1 MTPTDEITRLP
12 EENRRLKEALDAAV
26 KRAEQ
31 AERERDAL
39 RDCKRPGTLAEPGCG
54 QCVACWRGAYED
66 ANDRAEERRD
76 KAKET
81 DRLRDEVEAL
91 RTRSTHAEE
100 RVAVMGRA
108 LEDLAA
114 GNPAQCL
121 VARLGEGTKECDAT
135 DPCPACRAAGQMEEL
150 QRGVRLLMN
159 KFDGTAASMQA
170 AREWEAKHGRLVGG
184 G

>member
-1 MTPTDEITRLP
+1 MTPTDEITRLV
-12 EENRRLKEALDAAV
+12 EENRRLKEERDAAV

-31 AERERDAL
+31 AERERDEAHKAL
-39 RDCKRPGTLAEPGCG
+39 EQTSLKAKWTAE
-54 QCVACWRGAYED
+54 VE
-66 ANDRAEERRD
+66 RD
-76 KAKET
+76 K
-81 DRLRDEVEAL
+81 LRAEVEAL

-159 KFDGTAASMQA
+159 KFDGTAPSMQA

>member
-1 MTPTDEITRLP
+1 MTPTDEITRLR
-12 EENRRLKEALDAAV
+12 EENRRLKEERDTWRAQYHRDMADVIRERDAAV

-81 DRLRDEVEAL
+81 DRLRAEVEAL
-91 RTRSTHAEE
+91 RQGLSLYREFYAAQDQLSGKRQRDDLIDDLHA
-100 RVAVMGRA
+100 
-108 LEDLAA
+108 
-114 GNPAQCL
+114 
-121 VARLGEGTKECDAT
+121 
-135 DPCPACRAAGQMEEL
+135 
-150 QRGVRLLMN
+150 
-159 KFDGTAASMQA
+159 
-170 AREWEAKHGRLVGG
+170 WEAKHGRLVGG